1 MERFAKRKIKIFD
14 YLNNYRVFYCEDNGN
29 KYYIGDYNTKNIDF
43 IANDIKNVWMKEM
56 KRQSEFYL
64 VEVEE
69 FMHTPVVNSKG
80 EIKIFSTKEDCYK
93 FIFEHSYQGMSF
105 KYEIR
110 EKENESDV

>member
-14 YLNNYRVFYCEDNGN
+14 YLNCYRVFYIEDNGN
-29 KYYIGDYNTKNIDF
+29 KYYIGDYNIKNIDF

-56 KRQSEFYL
+56 KRQSSFYL
-64 VEVEE
+64 VEVDE

-93 FIFEHSYQGMSF
+93 FIFEHSYSGMSF

>member
-64 VEVEE
+64 VEVEK
-69 FMHTPVVNSKG
+69 FLNVPVADSKG
-80 EIKIFSTKEDCYK
+80 KIKIFATKEDCYK
-93 FIFEHSYQGMSF
+93 FIFEHSYTGMSF
-105 KYEIR
+105 HYEIR
-110 EKENESDV
+110 EVERK